1 MSLKEEYQRK
11 LEAKIDEWSAELEV
25 LKAKANSAQADA
37 RIKYQQ
43 ELQELNSRLNELRQ
57 KRDRLKTSGEDAWE
71 DIKAGV
77 DKAWDSLSEG
87 LKSAA
92 SRFK

>member
-11 LEAKIDEWSAELEV
+11 LGAKIDEWSAELEV

-43 ELQELNSRLNELRQ
+43 ELALAL
-57 KRDRLKTSGEDAWE
+57 
-71 DIKAGV
+71 
-77 DKAWDSLSEG
+77 LSKG
-87 LKSAA
+87 
-92 SRFK
+92 R